1 MAGKLSIVATPIGN
15 LGDVT
20 ERALET
26 LRAADAVLA
35 EDTRVTGRLLAAFS
49 IHTRLE
55 RCDENVIAQRAD
67 SFVERI
73 ASGEHLALATDAG
86 MPGISDPGLVLVD
99 AARTADVEV
108 EVLPGPSAVPTAIA
122 AAGFVGSAFYFGG
135 FLPRKRTKRT
145 ELLASLATLDAAL
158 VFYESPHRCL
168 DTLASIAEVL
178 PERRVAL
185 CRELTKLHE
194 EVLRGTAAELLETL
208 ELRNAVKG
216 EIVLVIEGPAEG
228 EVAEKGSIDDAE
240 LAERI
245 GAARDEGLST
255 SALAKRLSA
264 EFGIPRNELYER
276 IIGMDGD
283 DKEDPAE
290 NDRSR

>member
-20 ERALET
+20 GRALET
-26 LRAADAVLA
+26 LRAADTVLA

-67 SFVERI
+67 SLVERI
-73 ASGEHLALATDAG
+73 AGGEHLALATDAG

-99 AARTADVEV
+99 AARAADLEV

-135 FLPRKRTKRT
+135 FLPRKRAKRK
-145 ELLASLATLDAAL
+145 EMLSSLAGLDAAL
-158 VFYESPHRCL
+158 IFYESPHRCL
-168 DTLASIAEVL
+168 DTLASIAETL
-178 PERRVAL
+178 PGRRVAV

-194 EVLRGTAAELLETL
+194 EVLRGSAAELLGTL
-208 ELRNAVKG
+208 ELRNAIKG
-216 EIVLVIEGPAEG
+216 EIVLVIEGPVEG
-228 EVAEKGSIDDAE
+228 ETAERASIEDAE

-245 GAARDEGLST
+245 EEARAEGLST

-264 EFGIPRNELYER
+264 EFAIPRNELYER
-276 IIGMDGD
+276 IIGMAQDAQD
-283 DKEDPAE
+283 SPAE
-290 NDRSR
+290 NGRSR